1 MTQHFPLNY
10 TNVVHEG
17 FFDPIQELLGTYT
30 GLRIYVV
37 NGTTLG
43 ITAGTGNSQVAVTIN
58 SSDATLAGFRYISS
72 NITASL
78 PGGLTDGTGS
88 VYVTASQ
95 NSFNLAAPS
104 DPDSATDYTFAL
116 SILASGTPSTNLY
129 RKVGEVDVVSSAITA
144 FRPMGGPRT
153 TSEFPLVATADNAS
167 QAGLT
172 VKAASS
178 QSANIVNV
186 LNSSGTSLV
195 TVTSTGKLVA
205 ATTDGVEISGA
216 GGNDTLNLSDTT
228 SGTGITIGGDVTVYR
243 EGANE
248 LRTDDEVV
256 SKRTATQPAFSTQVG
271 TETYRRL
278 SIAANG
284 EITIGTGSA
293 AADLRLRRSTTK
305 TLAIDDGSSGAAA
318 VSITGTLA
326 TSGNVGFNG
335 QAAAAQPD
343 YTVTNGTTDRTF
355 NANSTTIDELADV
368 VATVIADLTSIGLFQ

>member
-1 MTQHFPLNY
+1 MTQHYPLNY
-10 TNVVHEG
+10 SNTVHDG

-37 NGTTLG
+37 NSTTLG
-43 ITAGTGNSQVAVTIN
+43 ITAGTGNSQVAVTIA
-58 SSDATLAGFRYISS
+58 SGDSAEAGFRYITS

-78 PGGLTDGTGS
+78 PGGLTNGTGS

-95 NSFNLAAPS
+95 NAFDEPDNQS
-104 DPDSATDYTFAL
+104 DATVYSFAL
-116 SILASGTPSTNLY
+116 SILASGTPSTDLY

-195 TVTSTGKLVA
+195 SVTSTGKLVA
-205 ATTDGVEISGA
+205 STTDGVEIAGA

-256 SKRTATQPAFSTQVG
+256 SKRTATQAAFSTQVG

-278 SIAANG
+278 SVAANG
-284 EITIGTGSA
+284 DVTIGTGSA
-293 AADLRLRRSTTK
+293 AADLRLRRSGTK
-305 TLAIDDGSSGAAA
+305 TLAIDDGNSGAAA

-335 QAAAAQPD
+335 QSPASRPD

-368 VATVIADLTSIGLFQ
+368 VSTVIADLTSIGLFQ